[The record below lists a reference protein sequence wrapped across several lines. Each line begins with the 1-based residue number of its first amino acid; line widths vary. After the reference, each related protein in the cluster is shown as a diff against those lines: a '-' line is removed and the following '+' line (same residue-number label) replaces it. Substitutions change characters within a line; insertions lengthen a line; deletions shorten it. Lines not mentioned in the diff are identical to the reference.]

1 MNKLGL
7 IIQREYLTRVKKKS
21 FIFATIAVPLGFMLI
36 PLIVMWIATA
46 SSQAVIGVVDRS
58 GFFRN
63 QLVATAEFSF
73 EYLDQSLDS
82 AKTGLKED
90 SRTIEG
96 ILYVPP
102 IDLDHPKGIQYY
114 SDKGLSLQ
122 SQRSLQFQIN
132 RILENQKL
140 LKAGLS
146 EDIFRKIKKT
156 TEIESIMM
164 TDSGE
169 RSDSKFMAYA
179 IAYVMGMVMYIA
191 ILIYGV
197 MVMNG
202 VVEEKAN
209 RIMEVLVS
217 SVRPFELLFGKIIGI
232 GLVGLTQLLI
242 WSVIGAAVM
251 SATAGVAA
259 GSFSASSPA
268 PAAGHDA
275 GQIMVLLKQIEDIDF
290 GGLLAGF
297 MVYFLGGYFLYA
309 ALYAAVASAVNDTG
323 DVQSPSLPVT
333 MPVIFA
339 FIVMN
344 VIINDPHGPLAF
356 WCSMIPLTSPIVM
369 MGRIPFG
376 VPWWELLLSAGL
388 LFGGFIAA
396 VWLAS
401 KIYRTGILM
410 YGKKPS
416 FKEIFRWLLYK
427 N

>member
-7 IIQREYLTRVKKKS
+7 IIRREYLTRVKKKS
-21 FIFATIAVPLGFMLI
+21 FIFATVAVPFGFMLI

-46 SSQAVIGVVDRS
+46 SSPSVVGVIDRS
-58 GFFRN
+58 GLFKN
-63 QLVATAEFSF
+63 QLTPTAEFSF

-82 AKTGLKED
+82 AKTSIKSGSQD
-90 SRTIEG
+90 ITG
-96 ILYVPP
+96 ILYIPP
-102 IDLDHPKGIQYY
+102 IDPDHPKGIQYY

-122 SQRSLQFQIN
+122 SQRSLQQQID
-132 RILENQKL
+132 RILENHKL

-146 EDIFRKIKKT
+146 EDLFKKIKT
-156 TEIESIMM
+156 SAEIESIMM
-164 TDSGE
+164 TDTGE
-169 RSDSKFMAYA
+169 RSDSKFIAYA
-179 IAYVMGMVMYIA
+179 IAYIMGMVMYIA

-232 GLVGLTQLLI
+232 GLVGLTQLMI
-242 WSVIGAAVM
+242 WAAIGAAAMTVT
-251 SATAGVAA
+251 SGIVSSSFQPAGATAVSGQ
-259 GSFSASSPA
+259 
-268 PAAGHDA
+268 DA
-275 GQIMVLLKQIEDIDF
+275 EQMMILLKHIEDIDF
-290 GGLLAGF
+290 AGLLAGF
-297 MVYFLGGYFLYA
+297 IIFFLGGYFLYA

-323 DVQSPSLPVT
+323 DVQSLSLPVT

-376 VPWWELLLSAGL
+376 VPWWELILSITL
-388 LFGGFIAA
+388 LFGGFIGA

-401 KIYRTGILM
+401 KIYRTGILL

-416 FKEIFRWLLYK
+416 FREIFRWLLYK